1 MMSEMIEHLLNG
13 FGLFICLFSL
23 ALFLTMP
30 IIIMFGAASI
40 ADGMTDQFGQVISM
54 VTFFI
59 LSLLGLV
66 IVLLLGTYVQEALEA

>member
-1 MMSEMIEHLLNG
+1 MIIDLLEHLKMGL
-13 FGLFICLFSL
+13 GLFICLFAL

-40 ADGMTDQFGQVISM
+40 ADDMTAQFGQVISM
-54 VTFFI
+54 GSFLL

-66 IVLLLGTYVQEALEA
+66 LTLMIGTAIQEALE